1 MKRTRIHFQSPA
13 EKPRARFATAVSLH
27 SHTLHSR
34 ESLDFFY
41 RIARHCAP
49 ARWVLRRGEARY
61 QSRHGV
67 PLDLR
72 RGWWTPPLAPRDAYS
87 VEFDQIS
94 SMGLAPIVSLTD
106 HDDIEAPMSLQAIEA
121 SRNIPVSVE
130 WTVPF
135 RNTFFHLGVHNLP
148 PNRAR
153 AMMDRLRAFTERP
166 RECDLRAILA
176 DLHAE
181 PGTLNVF
188 NHPLWDETGIGTE
201 QHRTAALALLSQH
214 GEYLHAIELNGL
226 RPWREN
232 ASAIRLASDWA
243 KPVISG
249 GDRHVIEPNATL
261 NLTNAGCFAEF
272 ASEIRSGWSDVL
284 LASHY
289 RTPYAMRVFHNIL
302 DVFRTYENHGL
313 GWTDWSDRVF
323 YTLHD
328 GTIASLSQLWGN
340 CPPFPVGAFAG
351 FMHLAIPGI
360 SWNPLPTHSRVLSRW
375 ADRTR

>member
-1 MKRTRIHFQSPA
+1 MKRTRIHFQWSA
-13 EKPRARFATAVSLH
+13 EKPEARFGTAVSLH

-34 ESLDFFY
+34 EPLDFFY
-41 RIARHCAP
+41 RIAHHCAP
-49 ARWVLRRGEARY
+49 ARWALRRSEARY

-72 RGWWTPPLAPRDAYS
+72 RGWWSPPLAARDAYF

-94 SMGLAPIVSLTD
+94 SLGLAPIVSLTD
-106 HDDIEAPMSLQAIEA
+106 HDDIEAPMSLQAMEV
-121 SRNIPVSVE
+121 SRDIPISVE

-135 RNTFFHLGVHNLP
+135 GNTFFHLGVHNLP

-153 AMMDRLRAFTERP
+153 ATMDRLKTYTARP
-166 RECDLRAILA
+166 REGDLRAILA
-176 DLHAE
+176 GIHAE

-188 NHPLWDETGIGTE
+188 NHPLWDETGIGAE
-201 QHRTAALALLSQH
+201 QHRRAAVALLSQY

-232 ASAIRLASDWA
+232 ASAIRLAGDWG

-261 NLTNAGCFAEF
+261 NLTNAGNFAEF
-272 ASEIRSGWSDVL
+272 ASELRSGWSDVL

-289 RTPYAMRVFHNIL
+289 RTPYATRVLHNIL
-302 DVFRTYENHGL
+302 DVFRTYKNHRL

-323 YTLHD
+323 YTLQD
-328 GTIASLSQLWGN
+328 GTEASLSQLWGN
-340 CPPFPVGAFAG
+340 HPPFSVGVLAG
-351 FMHLAIPGI
+351 FMHFAGQPSMRSALRAAALGAE
-360 SWNPLPTHSRVLSRW
+360 NLVL
-375 ADRTR
+375 

>member
-1 MKRTRIHFQSPA
+1 MKRMRIHFQWSA
-13 EKPRARFATAVSLH
+13 EKPQARFDTGVSLH

-34 ESLDFFY
+34 EPLDFFY

-49 ARWVLRRGEARY
+49 ARWALRWSEARY

-87 VEFDQIS
+87 VEFDQIR

-106 HDDIEAPMSLQAIEA
+106 HDDIEAPMSLQAIEV
-121 SRNIPVSVE
+121 SHNIPVSVE

-148 PNRAR
+148 PSRAR
-153 AMMDRLRAFTERP
+153 ATMDRLKAFTEHP
-166 RECDLRAILA
+166 LQNDLRAILA
-176 DLHAE
+176 ELHAE
-181 PGTLNVF
+181 PGTLIVF
-188 NHPLWDETGIGTE
+188 NHPLWDETGIGAE
-201 QHRTAALALLSQH
+201 QHRKAAIALLSQY
-214 GEYLHAIELNGL
+214 GDYLHAIELNGL
-226 RPWREN
+226 RPWKEN

-243 KPVISG
+243 KPVVSG
-249 GDRHVIEPNATL
+249 GDRHVIEPNACL
-261 NLTNAGCFAEF
+261 NLTHAGSFAEF

-289 RTPYAMRVFHNIL
+289 RTPYATRVFHNVL
-302 DVFRTYENHGL
+302 DVFRTYEDHRL

-328 GTIASLSQLWGN
+328 GTVASLSQLWEN
-340 CPPFPVGAFAG
+340 RHNVNTAG
-351 FMHLAIPGI
+351 LSAEK
-360 SWNPLPTHSRVLSRW
+360 VLL
-375 ADRTR
+375 

>member
-1 MKRTRIHFQSPA
+1 MKRTRIHSQWSP
-13 EKPRARFATAVSLH
+13 EKPQARFGTAVSLH

-34 ESLDFFY
+34 EPLDFFY
-41 RIARHCAP
+41 RIAKHCAP
-49 ARWVLRRGEARY
+49 VRWALRRSEARY
-61 QSRHGV
+61 QALHGV

-72 RGWWTPPLAPRDAYS
+72 RAWWTPPLAPRDAYS
-87 VEFDQIS
+87 VECNQINS
-94 SMGLAPIVSLTD
+94 LGLAPIVSLTD
-106 HDDIEAPMSLQAIEA
+106 HDDIDAPMSLQSMEG
-121 SRNIPVSVE
+121 SRNIPISVE

-153 AMMDRLRAFTERP
+153 AIMGRLKAFTKRP
-166 RECDLRAILA
+166 MGSELRAIFA
-176 DLHAE
+176 SLHAE
-181 PGTLNVF
+181 PGMLTVF

-201 QHRTAALALLSQH
+201 QHRTAAVALLSQH
-214 GEYLHAIELNGL
+214 GEHLHAIELNGL

-232 ASAIRLASDWA
+232 RSAIRLAGDWA

-261 NLTNAGCFAEF
+261 NLTNADCFAEF

-289 RTPYAMRVFHNIL
+289 RIPYTARVVHNIL
-302 DVFRTYENHGL
+302 DVFRTYENHRL
-313 GWTDWSDRVF
+313 GWTDWPDRVF

-328 GTIASLSQLWGN
+328 GTVASLSQLWGN
-340 CPPFPVGAFAG
+340 RPPFPVEVLAG
-351 FMHLAIPGI
+351 F
-360 SWNPLPTHSRVLSRW
+360 
-375 ADRTR
+375 

>member
-1 MKRTRIHFQSPA
+1 MKRTRIHFQWSA
-13 EKPRARFATAVSLH
+13 EKPQVRFGRAVSLH

-34 ESLDFFY
+34 EPLDFFY

-49 ARWVLRRGEARY
+49 ARWVLRRVEARY
-61 QSRHGV
+61 QARHGA

-87 VEFDQIS
+87 VESDQIRC
-94 SMGLAPIVSLTD
+94 MGLAPIVSLTD

-121 SRNIPVSVE
+121 FRDIPVSVE

-153 AMMDRLRAFTERP
+153 AIMDRLSAFTERP
-166 RECDLRAILA
+166 IESELRSILA
-176 DLHAE
+176 DLHAA
-181 PGTLNVF
+181 PGTLTVF
-188 NHPLWDETGIGTE
+188 NHPLWDETGIGAE
-201 QHRTAALALLSQH
+201 RHRTAAGALLSQH

-226 RPWREN
+226 RPWSEN
-232 ASAIRLASDWA
+232 ASIIRLASDWA

-261 NLTNAGCFAEF
+261 NLTNAACFAEF
-272 ASEIRSGWSDVL
+272 ASEVRSGWSDVL

-289 RTPYAMRVFHNIL
+289 RTPYTTRVFHNVL
-302 DVFRTYENHGL
+302 DVFRTYENHRL
-313 GWTDWSDRVF
+313 GWTDWSDRAF
-323 YTLHD
+323 YTLPD
-328 GTIASLSQLWGN
+328 GTVASLSQLWGN
-340 CPPFPVGAFAG
+340 RLPFPWEFSARRDSANFVEPA
-351 FMHLAIPGI
+351 
-360 SWNPLPTHSRVLSRW
+360 
-375 ADRTR
+375 ADRFAERL